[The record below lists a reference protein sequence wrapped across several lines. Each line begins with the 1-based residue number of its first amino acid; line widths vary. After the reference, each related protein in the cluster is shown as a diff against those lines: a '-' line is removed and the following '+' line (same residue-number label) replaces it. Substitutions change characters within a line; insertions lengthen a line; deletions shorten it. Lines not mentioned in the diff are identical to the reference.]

1 MQPKSE
7 KDCPF
12 CVAEKIAGNQ
22 RGESCTHLPVPWRQ
36 RKGRGGRKKRIST
49 QGYACTNP
57 SCDYYRIIDEQIH
70 ALIGYGGHGKDE
82 NIQDFFC
89 QCCKRKFSARRNTV
103 LYCLKTSS
111 RVVSLVLM
119 LLALGVDISTLEEA
133 YGICESTLRTWLS
146 RSGDH
151 GQKLH
156 QRLLIGL
163 DLVHVQLDEL
173 WAEVKHARHDTWV
186 WAATDV
192 KTKLIPVIQVSDR
205 SQKAAY
211 QVIHE
216 LKQCLRTGCIP
227 VFSSDGLKAYFYGLT
242 AHFGKWEIVAGK
254 RRPVWTLLSEFV
266 YGQVV
271 KHQRRRK
278 LVKVEHRILCG
289 DRDTYRGRLKAVG
302 LSGKINSSFIERL
315 NLTIRR
321 GISKLARR
329 TWGLA
334 QYPMELVEHIEWWRA
349 YYHFS
354 RYHESL
360 RMELA
365 TPIHRKGKQPSR
377 KYKNRT
383 PAMAAGLTNRR
394 WTVKELISYPV
405 Y

>member
-1 MQPKSE
+1 
-7 KDCPF
+7 
-12 CVAEKIAGNQ
+12 V
-22 RGESCTHLPVPWRQ
+22 R
-36 RKGRGGRKKRIST
+36 
-49 QGYACTNP
+49 
-57 SCDYYRIIDEQIH
+57 
-70 ALIGYGGHGKDE
+70 
-82 NIQDFFC
+82 
-89 QCCKRKFSARRNTV
+89 
-103 LYCLKTSS
+103 
-111 RVVSLVLM
+111 
-119 LLALGVDISTLEEA
+119 
-133 YGICESTLRTWLS
+133 LR
-146 RSGDH
+146 
-151 GQKLH
+151 
-156 QRLLIGL
+156 
-163 DLVHVQLDEL
+163 
-173 WAEVKHARHDTWV
+173 
-186 WAATDV
+186 
-192 KTKLIPVIQVSDR
+192 
-205 SQKAAY
+205 
-211 QVIHE
+211 
-216 LKQCLRTGCIP
+216 C
-227 VFSSDGLKAYFYGLT
+227 GLT
-242 AHFGKWEIVAGK
+242 AHFGQWEAIEGK

-289 DRDTYRGRLKAVG
+289 DRETYRGRLKAAG

-365 TPIHRKGKQPSR
+365 TPIHRRGKQPPI